1 MKLYQHIET
10 LWDYMQL
17 KHVLKPAECLFVMCS
32 NDLRVAEYAA
42 KLYHQNLAKL
52 IVFSGG
58 EGRFTDGLL
67 EKSEAET
74 FAEIARIAGVP
85 NEAILVETRSSNS
98 GENVRFTEQL
108 LKEKNIHCESLILVQ
123 KPFME
128 RRAIATFE
136 KQWQSPYSQ
145 LQVTSTAHPFFEYI
159 NEEMPL
165 MMALEALMEDFSRV
179 KIYPE
184 KGFQTEQEIPAHVES
199 SYQALQEKFGFG
211 QVSCQSS

>member
-17 KHVLKPAECLFVMCS
+17 NQELTPTDCLFVMCS

-42 KLYHQNLAKL
+42 KLYHQNLAPL
-52 IVFSGG
+52 IIFSGG
-58 EGRFTDGLL
+58 EGRFTDGLFD
-67 EKSEAET
+67 KSEAET
-74 FAEIARIAGVP
+74 FAEIAKLAGVP
-85 NEAILVETRSSNS
+85 NEAILVETKSSNS

-108 LKEKNIHCESLILVQ
+108 LGEKEIKCESLILVQ

-136 KQWQSPYSQ
+136 KQWQSPYSH
-145 LQVTSTAHPFFEYI
+145 LQVTSTAHSFFEYI

-165 MMALEALMEDFSRV
+165 MMVLEALMEDFSRV
-179 KIYPE
+179 KTYPE

-199 SYQALQEKFGFG
+199 SYQALREKFEFG
-211 QVSCQSS
+211 LA

>member
-17 KHVLKPAECLFVMCS
+17 KHDLKSADCLFVMCS

-42 KLYHQNLAKL
+42 KLYHQKLAPL

-58 EGRFTDGLL
+58 EGRCTDGLF

-85 NEAILVETRSSNS
+85 SESIVVETKSSNS

-108 LKEKNIHCESLILVQ
+108 LIEKGICCDSLILVQ

-136 KQWQSPYSQ
+136 KQWQSSYSQ

-159 NEEMPL
+159 NEDMPL
-165 MMALEALMEDFSRV
+165 MMVLAALMEDFSRI
-179 KIYPE
+179 KTYPE
-184 KGFQTEQEIPAHVES
+184 KGFQTEQEIPANVES
-199 SYQALQEKFGFG
+199 SYQALQEKFEFG
-211 QVSCQSS
+211 LV

>member
-17 KHVLKPAECLFVMCS
+17 KHDLKSADCLFVMCS

-42 KLYHQNLAKL
+42 KLYHQKLAPL

-58 EGRFTDGLL
+58 EGRFTDGLF

-85 NEAILVETRSSNS
+85 SESIVVETKSSNS

-108 LKEKNIHCESLILVQ
+108 LIEKGISCDSLILVQ

-136 KQWQSPYSQ
+136 KQWQSSYSQ

-159 NEEMPL
+159 NEDMPL
-165 MMALEALMEDFSRV
+165 MMVLTALMEDFSRI
-179 KIYPE
+179 KTYPE
-184 KGFQTEQEIPAHVES
+184 KGFQTEQKIPAHVES
-199 SYQALQEKFGFG
+199 SYQALQEKFEFG
-211 QVSCQSS
+211 LA

>member
-17 KHVLKPAECLFVMCS
+17 NQELTPADCIFVMCS

-42 KLYHQNLAKL
+42 KLYHQKLAPM
-52 IVFSGG
+52 IIFSGG
-58 EGRFTDGLL
+58 EGRFTDGLFD
-67 EKSEAET
+67 KSEAET
-74 FAEIARIAGVP
+74 FAEIAKLAGVP
-85 NEAILVETRSSNS
+85 NEAILVETKSSNS

-108 LKEKNIHCESLILVQ
+108 LREKEIKCESLILVQ

-159 NEEMPL
+159 NEEMTL
-165 MMALEALMEDFSRV
+165 MMVLEALMEDFSRV
-179 KIYPE
+179 KTYPE

-199 SYQALQEKFGFG
+199 SYQALREKFEFG
-211 QVSCQSS
+211 LA

>member
-17 KHVLKPAECLFVMCS
+17 NQELAPADCLFVMCS

-42 KLYHQNLAKL
+42 KLYHQKLAPL
-52 IVFSGG
+52 IIFSGG
-58 EGRFTDGLL
+58 EGRFTDGLFD
-67 EKSEAET
+67 KSEAET
-74 FAEIARIAGVP
+74 FAEIAKLAGVP
-85 NEAILVETRSSNS
+85 NEAILVETKSSNS

-108 LKEKNIHCESLILVQ
+108 LREKEIKCESLILVQ

-159 NEEMPL
+159 NEEMTL
-165 MMALEALMEDFSRV
+165 MMVLEALMEDFSRV
-179 KIYPE
+179 KTYPE
-184 KGFQTEQEIPAHVES
+184 KGFQTEQRIPAHVES
-199 SYQALQEKFGFG
+199 SYQALREKFEFG
-211 QVSCQSS
+211 LA